1 MSLEFIAL
9 GLVLG
14 FQNLQINSFQL
25 LPPPCKKFPVE
36 VQLECLAKTKPTCK
50 DASTKGR
57 KGFSG

>member
-50 DASTKGR
+50 DASTKG
-57 KGFSG
+57 